1 MAGLVGGSEGYYSG
15 PGGMPGG
22 GGMPSG
28 NPPTGR
34 RRNQTMIPGG
44 RQPGGTPSGDLSGRG
59 GFGSSGMGM
68 GGGNTS
74 MPNMGGTG
82 QNMGGF
88 GNQGATGFGG
98 RMDVPGGRGSTSV
111 PGGTGAVA
119 SWSPDFRGGGNPTT
133 PNNLP
138 TMNQPPTMNTPTGGL
153 PPVGGPPA
161 GSDQYGR
168 NDFGQTNAARQR
180 SFQSNAGGA
189 GMPSSPQT
197 PSIMHPGQP
206 QSNNQPQQRSRSQI
220 PWGGNTYM
228 NNRNIYGGNT
238 STYNMTQ
245 QGDTLNQGQSMK
257 RLQNRRRAQAAKAP
271 RQQDRRGSTVQQNLN
286 AMSGGMRYM

>member
-68 GGGNTS
+68 GG
-74 MPNMGGTG
+74 MG

-88 GNQGATGFGG
+88 GNQGSTGFGG

-138 TMNQPPTMNTPTGGL
+138 TMNQPPTMNTPTGGT
-153 PPVGGPPA
+153 PPQGGPSSFNPKSWENPGPRA
-161 GSDQYGR
+161 RVPLGSGANCGYTCEPRPTG
-168 NDFGQTNAARQR
+168 N
-180 SFQSNAGGA
+180 GG

-197 PSIMHPGQP
+197 PSIIHPGQP
-206 QSNNQPQQRSRSQI
+206 QSTNQPQQRSRSQI

-228 NNRNIYGGNT
+228 NNRNIHGGNT

-257 RLQNRRRAQAAKAP
+257 RLQNRRRTQAAKAP
-271 RQQDRRGSTVQQNLN
+271 RQQDQRGSTVQQNLN